1 MIQTDEEQNGEKFS
15 NMLSDFRAIIRRGKK
30 SNTYKFVLA
39 RSILEFVKNNESEI
53 KKNIEN
59 NKVTA
64 INYSTFADYFLKFYW
79 RQQKSK
85 IPQNYDTDSIPSA
98 VKTLKNLFDSH
109 PQPEKFDMI
118 SEELKVNARKK
129 ILQGVFGTGS
139 KGIVL
144 PAFQNIPVG
153 NKSIKKET
161 FYKDEPK
168 NKQIIINPDT
178 MQFFIHYR
186 DLLDSFV
193 ILELA
198 KFLDK
203 IKSSPGIVSK
213 IEAPDFDRTT
223 LKTHE
228 KVLTKYFE
236 NCFYCKENL
245 DGLIIHVDHFIPFS
259 YIFENKYWNLVLSCS
274 KCNLKKSDSLA
285 KDFKMELIN
294 RNNQF
299 RRNLDRSDEDFKKID
314 LDFKKLDV
322 DNWEK
327 EFERIYRNCLEY
339 GFSEIE
345 MTVYC
350 KEKIK

>member
-1 MIQTDEEQNGEKFS
+1 MVQTDEEQNGEKFS
-15 NMLSDFRAIIRRGKK
+15 NMLSNFRAIIRRGKK
-30 SNTYKFVLA
+30 ANTYKFVLA
-39 RSILEFVKNNESEI
+39 RAILEFVKDNELEI
-53 KKNIEN
+53 QKNIKN
-59 NKVTA
+59 NRDTS
-64 INYSTFADYFLKFYW
+64 INYSEFVDYFLKFYW

-85 IPQNYDTDSIPSA
+85 IPQNHNTDSIPNA
-98 VKTLKNLFDSH
+98 VKVLKKLFDSH
-109 PQPEKFDMI
+109 PQPEKFDMVP
-118 SEELKVNARKK
+118 EELKINAKNE
-129 ILQGVFGTGS
+129 ILKGVFGTGRKS
-139 KGIVL
+139 QVIPK
-144 PAFQNIPVG
+144 FQNIPVG

-213 IEAPDFDRTT
+213 IEEPDFDRTT

-228 KVLTKYFE
+228 KVLYRYFK

-299 RRNLDRSDEDFKKID
+299 RRNLDRSHKDFKKID

-345 MTVYC
+345 MSVYC

>member
-1 MIQTDEEQNGEKFS
+1 LVQTDEEQNGEKFS

-53 KKNIEN
+53 KKNIDN

-98 VKTLKNLFDSH
+98 VKTLKELFDKH

-118 SEELKVNARKK
+118 SEELKVNTRKK

-139 KGIVL
+139 KSQVI
-144 PAFQNIPVG
+144 PKFQNIPSG
-153 NKSIKKET
+153 NKSKKRET
-161 FYKDEPK
+161 FYKNDPK
-168 NKQIIINPDT
+168 SKQIMVNPNA
-178 MQFFIHYR
+178 MQFFIYYG

-213 IEAPDFDRTT
+213 IEEPEFDRTA

-228 KVLTKYFE
+228 RVLKRSFK
-236 NCFYCKENL
+236 NCFYCDEKLN
-245 DGLIIHVDHFIPFS
+245 GLITHVDHFIPFS

-274 KCNLKKSDSLA
+274 KCNLNKSDSLA
-285 KDFKMELIN
+285 KDFKRDLID

-299 RRNLDRSDEDFKKID
+299 RENIGELNLD
-314 LDFKKLDV
+314 LKKLDV

-327 EFERIYRNCLEY
+327 EFEMIYRNCLQY
-339 GFSEIE
+339 GFTEIKRSEILRR
-345 MTVYC
+345 
-350 KEKIK
+350 K

>member
-1 MIQTDEEQNGEKFS
+1 LYSSNEERKDEKFR

-53 KKNIEN
+53 KKNIDN
-59 NKVTA
+59 NRVTI

-85 IPQNYDTDSIPSA
+85 IPQNHNTDSIPSA
-98 VKTLKNLFDSH
+98 VQTLKELFDKH
-109 PQPEKFDMI
+109 PQPEKFDMV
-118 SEELKVNARKK
+118 SEELKIHARKK

-139 KGIVL
+139 KSQVI
-144 PAFQNIPVG
+144 PKFQTIPVG
-153 NKSIKKET
+153 KKSMKKEN
-161 FYKDEPK
+161 FYKNEPD
-168 NKQIIINPDT
+168 NKQIIINPDS

-203 IKSSPGIVSK
+203 IKPSPGIVSK
-213 IEAPDFDRTT
+213 IEEPDFDRTT

-228 KVLTKYFE
+228 RLLNKYFK
-236 NCFYCKENL
+236 NCFYCNEDL
-245 DGLIIHVDHFIPFS
+245 DGLTIHVDHFIPFS

-274 KCNLKKSDSLA
+274 KCNLNKSDSLA
-285 KDFKMELIN
+285 KDFKMELIA

-299 RRNLDRSDEDFKKID
+299 RHDLDRQNKDFKTVDK
-314 LDFKKLDV
+314 DFKKLDEG
-322 DNWEK
+322 NWET
-327 EFERIYRNCLEY
+327 EFERIYRNCQEY
-339 GFSEIE
+339 GFSEIKKSE
-345 MTVYC
+345 IL
-350 KEKIK
+350 KRK